1 LSTNF
6 WTWKKNGEAAPM
18 ITKNFKQL
26 AGFSVD
32 LEAVEFSP
40 EEGISDQKFRK
51 SIEKPYF
58 EIRKFLK
65 K

>member
-1 LSTNF
+1 
-6 WTWKKNGEAAPM
+6 M